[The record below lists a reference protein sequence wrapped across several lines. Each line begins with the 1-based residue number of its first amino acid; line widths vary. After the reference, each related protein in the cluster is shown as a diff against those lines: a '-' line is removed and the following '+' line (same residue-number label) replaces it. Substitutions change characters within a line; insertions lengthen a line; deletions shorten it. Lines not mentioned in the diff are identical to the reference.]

1 MLATI
6 DIGNSRLKAALWR
19 GGDIIDTVAMDYDRA
34 GGDMPHQLMQFVQLP
49 LFAEHAI
56 QRILTACVAG
66 EAVERALTEA
76 ARQAAMPAPEFF
88 RTSAACCGIRH
99 AYAEPAQHGVDRW
112 AALIGGRKLCDD
124 ALCVISV
131 GTAVT
136 VDLLSADNR
145 HLGGRIMPGL
155 NLMKTALQQTAGVQQ
170 IDGEL
175 VRFASNTADAVSSG
189 AHYMLQ
195 AAILQAMEDAEKQL
209 DGNMRT
215 FLTGGQAQRVY
226 AALQNQMQF
235 DVAATSVQPH
245 LVMHG
250 LQVVAEQ
257 G

>member
-1 MLATI
+1 MLATV

-19 GGDIIDTVAMDYDRA
+19 GGDIIDTVAMDYDRT
-34 GGDMPHQLMQFVQLP
+34 GGDMPSQLMRFVQTP
-49 LFAEHAI
+49 LFTGHDI
-56 QRILTACVAG
+56 QRMLVACVAG
-66 EAVERALTEA
+66 EAVEQALTEA
-76 ARQAAMPAPEFF
+76 VAQAAMPAPEFL
-88 RTSAACCGIRH
+88 RASAACCGIRH

-112 AALIGGRKLCDD
+112 AALIGGRKLSDG
-124 ALCVISV
+124 ALCVIGV

-170 IDGEL
+170 VDGEP

-189 AHYMLQ
+189 TYYMLL
-195 AAILQAMEDAEKQL
+195 AAIRQAMEDAEKQL
-209 DGNMRT
+209 DGNMRA
-215 FLTGGQAQRVY
+215 FLTGGQAELVY
-226 AALQNQMQF
+226 QALQNQTQF
-235 DVAATSVQPH
+235 DVATSVQPH